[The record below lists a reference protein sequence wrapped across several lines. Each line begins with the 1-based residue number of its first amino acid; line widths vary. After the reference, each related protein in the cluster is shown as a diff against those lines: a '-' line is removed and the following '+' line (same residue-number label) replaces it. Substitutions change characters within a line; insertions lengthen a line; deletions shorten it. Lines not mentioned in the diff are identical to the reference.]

1 MRYKEMLD
9 KVYEKI
15 KRGEEKDRIN
25 IIKPEISSSGN
36 KTIISNFEQFCNS
49 IRRDKKQVAKF
60 LYKELATSGFVDRGR
75 LILQTRSPILED
87 KIQKYLKNFVYCHEC
102 GKPDTILQKEGRFY
116 ILKCEACGARR
127 TIKL

>member
-1 MRYKEMLD
+1 MLD

-15 KRGEEKDRIN
+15 KKGEIKDRIN

-60 LYKELATSGFVDRGR
+60 LYRELATSGSIDGR
-75 LILQTRSPILED
+75 KLILQTRSPILED

>member
-1 MRYKEMLD
+1 MLD
-9 KVYEKI
+9 RVYEKI
-15 KRGEEKDRIN
+15 KKGEIKDRIN

-60 LYKELATSGFVDRGR
+60 LYKELATSGSIDGR
-75 LILQTRSPILED
+75 KLILQTRSPILED

>member
-1 MRYKEMLD
+1 MLD

-15 KRGEEKDRIN
+15 KKGEIKDRIN
-25 IIKPEISSSGN
+25 IIKPEIFFSGN

-60 LYKELATSGFVDRGR
+60 LYRELATSGSIEGR
-75 LILQTRSPILED
+75 KLILQTRSPILED

-102 GKPDTILQKEGRFY
+102 GKLDTILQKEGRFY

>member
-1 MRYKEMLD
+1 MKYKEMLD

-15 KRGEEKDRIN
+15 KKGEIKDRIN

-60 LYKELATSGFVDRGR
+60 LYRELATSGSIDGR
-75 LILQTRSPILED
+75 KLILQTRSPILED

-116 ILKCEACGARR
+116 ILKCEACGARKSV
-127 TIKL
+127 KL

>member
-1 MRYKEMLD
+1 MLD

-60 LYKELATSGFVDRGR
+60 LYRELATSGSIDGR
-75 LILQTRSPILED
+75 KLILQTRSPILED

>member
-1 MRYKEMLD
+1 MKYKEMLD

-15 KRGEEKDRIN
+15 KKGEIKDRIN

-60 LYKELATSGFVDRGR
+60 LYRELATSGSIDGR
-75 LILQTRSPILED
+75 KLILQTRSPILED

>member
-1 MRYKEMLD
+1 MLD

-15 KRGEEKDRIN
+15 KKGEIKDRIN

-60 LYKELATSGFVDRGR
+60 LYRELATSGSIDGR
-75 LILQTRSPILED
+75 KLILQTRSPILED

-116 ILKCEACGARR
+116 ILKCEACGARKSV
-127 TIKL
+127 KL

>member
-1 MRYKEMLD
+1 MLD

>member
-1 MRYKEMLD
+1 MKYKEMLD

-15 KRGEEKDRIN
+15 KKGEIKDRIN

>member
-1 MRYKEMLD
+1 MLD

-60 LYKELATSGFVDRGR
+60 LYRELATSGSIDGR
-75 LILQTRSPILED
+75 KLILQTRSPILED

-116 ILKCEACGARR
+116 ILKCEACGARKSV
-127 TIKL
+127 KL

>member
-1 MRYKEMLD
+1 MLD

-15 KRGEEKDRIN
+15 KKGEIKDRIN